1 MAEPADVSD
10 ESSVTSLFAK
20 VKAKFGEAHVLVNSA
35 GSMGGGLI
43 GDAPL
48 ASWWGDFVSSLPTTH
63 DMRGLYLTHGFLI
76 GDQCKR
82 HLPPNPV
89 LHS

>member
-48 ASWWGDFVSSLPTTH
+48 ASWWGDFVSSLPTLH
-63 DMRGLYLTHGFLI
+63 NIRGSHLTHVILI
-76 GDQCKR
+76 GDQRQR

-89 LHS
+89 FH

>member
-1 MAEPADVSD
+1 MAEPTDVSD

-20 VKAKFGEAHVLVNSA
+20 VKAKFGEAHILVNSA

-48 ASWWGDFVSSLPTTH
+48 ASWWGDFVSPLPMLH
-63 DMRGLYLTHGFLI
+63 DMKGPHLTHSNLI
-76 GDQCKR
+76 GD
-82 HLPPNPV
+82 
-89 LHS
+89 